1 MQVGEELTPFVLVP
15 FAEDEIL
22 RSISCGGSAAGLVRS
37 FFSVPVIAISVTVIA
52 TSLVEWAVASASASR
67 IS

>member
-1 MQVGEELTPFVLVP
+1 MIRVVAG
-15 FAEDEIL
+15 
-22 RSISCGGSAAGLVRS
+22 GGSAAGLVRS